1 MKADAGDDH
10 MHPECRVKWERRK
23 QLREELIPALIE
35 MGITA
40 PDRNN
45 LLTDICRLIEK
56 EQSKVFPGLVICPNC
71 NNPSERCTCNKRR
84 QS

>member
-1 MKADAGDDH
+1 MSWDDPSTDMAHCTWCSWDLYKKDATEDH

-35 MGITA
+35 LGVTA

-45 LLTDICRLIEK
+45 LLTDICRRIEK
-56 EQSKVFPGLVICPNC
+56 EQSK
-71 NNPSERCTCNKRR
+71 
-84 QS
+84 